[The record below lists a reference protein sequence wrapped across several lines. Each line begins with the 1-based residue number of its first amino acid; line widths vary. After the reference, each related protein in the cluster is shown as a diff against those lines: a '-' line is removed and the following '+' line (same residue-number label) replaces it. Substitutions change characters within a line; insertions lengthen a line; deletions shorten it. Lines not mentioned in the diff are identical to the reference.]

1 MIATVLSSRLV
12 NDLVLGATS
21 GIVISLLALSLVIIW
36 QSTQLLNFAQGTM
49 SMFATYIGLTTID
62 RGVNQWVAM
71 LLAIL
76 AGVAVG
82 AVTERVLARPL
93 YGQPELNAIVVMI
106 GFSIL
111 LTTVMASIWSPD
123 PKYYTAPVSTV
134 FFQSG
139 GMPTG
144 LSPYGLFQLLVGV
157 GVMVIVALVFRFT
170 KLGLQLRASAL
181 APEVARLLGVR
192 VNRMLTIGWAF
203 SIAVGVVAGIVTSFG
218 DFGLSPSVLDSLFV
232 LGFIAAAIG
241 GLSSPTGALVAGLLI
256 GEVTQL
262 VSDYF
267 NSGYALFSSVVILI
281 VVLMWRPQ
289 GLFSK
294 NTDRRI

>member
-1 MIATVLSSRLV
+1 MIANIFSSRVV

-62 RGVNQWVAM
+62 RGLNQWVAIFI
-71 LLAIL
+71 AIA
-76 AGVAVG
+76 AGVVVG

-93 YGQPELNAIVVMI
+93 YGQPELNGIVVMI

-111 LTTVMASIWSPD
+111 LTTVMASIWSPY
-123 PKYYTAPVSTV
+123 PRFYTAPVSTV

-144 LSPYGLFQLLVGV
+144 LSPYGLFQLAAGV
-157 GVMVIVALVFRFT
+157 GVMLFVAAVFRFT
-170 KLGLQLRASAL
+170 KIGLQLRASAL

-192 VNRMLTIGWAF
+192 VNRMLTLGWAF
-203 SIAVGVVAGIVTSFG
+203 SIGVGAVAGIVTSFG

-241 GLSSPTGALVAGLLI
+241 GLTSPTGALVAGLLI
-256 GEVTQL
+256 GEVTQF
-262 VSDYF
+262 VSDYL
-267 NSGYALFSSVVILI
+267 NSGYALFSSVIILI

-289 GLFSK
+289 GLFSQ
-294 NTDRRI
+294 NTERRI